1 MGTHLRIT
9 VVVLCVCVC
18 LSVTKLAAT
27 YVIASPNCNAIRFL
41 MALQM
46 YIFLS
51 KMVYLPLLVSF
62 AADSK
67 LLDFAQRGLIV
78 LPLNIASPLK

>member
-1 MGTHLRIT
+1 MGMHLRIT

-41 MALQM
+41 
-46 YIFLS
+46 
-51 KMVYLPLLVSF
+51 
-62 AADSK
+62 
-67 LLDFAQRGLIV
+67 
-78 LPLNIASPLK
+78 IAF